1 MWTLRFLN
9 GPLTGKS
16 ISLQASQ
23 VIGRDPMCDIVLSDP
38 GVSKRHAELRIEN
51 GELWLK
57 DLGSSNGTYVNGVR
71 IQRQELQLGDKV
83 GFYQFI
89 AEVGIGQKS
98 LTLVSNHDAGAER
111 GLVPKGDQLPS
122 SPPWALGQVSAGALG
137 TPSVASTSASDWNHT
152 SSGPESP
159 KAPTKSQS
167 ASTGGDLFQKA
178 QEFVERKILP
188 DVVSLS
194 DRLSLKGLFLTI
206 ASLFILL
213 VSILSVL
220 PMYIVTQD
228 SVKQESFLRALSVA
242 RAVASVNEERMRTEG
257 VKGFVTELIYKE
269 PGVED
274 VYLIGP
280 DGVVVAPMELAGS
293 LPKHVSFARE
303 VRGRPREFARE
314 SGGLVMAAVPVMAF
328 DSRQQMNVAKA
339 HVVVAYRPEVLKFN
353 DERVFGLFVQV
364 LLIGFIVGALL
375 FFSLYKV
382 VEYLFRHMYQELE
395 KAVRAGADQIE
406 FRHKLP
412 LLEELVT
419 LINQVL
425 TFAKEGQRK
434 QDAGSAGG
442 VMQRTFQLRNLC
454 DMIPYPSLLVS
465 VSGTIDHVNLAFRSL
480 MDLPSEPGQAQPTIY
495 QIPDQAVQK
504 NFEFI
509 LKNSTDKPDQPV
521 HDELEIAGNVFVVS
535 GQMFSLGE
543 LGQELCLIRISP
555 KEAA

>member
-23 VIGRDPMCDIVLSDP
+23 VIGRDPLCDIVLPDP

-98 LTLVSNHDAGAER
+98 LTLVSSHNVGEER
-111 GLVPKGDQLPS
+111 GLAPRDDHLPS
-122 SPPWALGQVSAGALG
+122 SPQWALGQVTLGSVSGSAVASGTASEWKSGAAGSLTQQDSIKSHSSPAGA
-137 TPSVASTSASDWNHT
+137 
-152 SSGPESP
+152 
-159 KAPTKSQS
+159 
-167 ASTGGDLFQKA
+167 DLFQKA
-178 QEFVERKILP
+178 QDFVERKIIP

-194 DRLSLKGLFLTI
+194 DRLSLKGLFLAI

-220 PMYIVTQD
+220 PMYMITQD
-228 SVKQESFLRALSVA
+228 AVKQESFLRALSVA

-280 DGVVVAPMELAGS
+280 DGVVVAPLELAGS

-314 SGGLVMAAVPVMAF
+314 SGELVMAAVPVMAF

-353 DERVFGLFVQV
+353 DERVFGLFIQV
-364 LLIGFIVGALL
+364 LLIGFLVGGLL

-382 VEYLFRHMYQELE
+382 VEYLFRHIYQELE

-406 FRHKLP
+406 FRHRLP

-434 QDAGSAGG
+434 QDGGGAGG
-442 VMQRTFQLRNLC
+442 GMQRTFQLRNLC
-454 DMIPYPSLLVS
+454 DLIPYPSLLVTS
-465 VSGTIDHVNLAFRSL
+465 SGTIDHVNLAFRSL
-480 MDLPSEPGQAQPTIY
+480 MDLPHEPGQAQPTIY

-509 LKNSTDKPDQPV
+509 LKSSIDSPDRPV
-521 HDELEIAGNVFVVS
+521 HDELEISGNVFVVS

-543 LGQELCLIRISP
+543 VGQELCLIRISP